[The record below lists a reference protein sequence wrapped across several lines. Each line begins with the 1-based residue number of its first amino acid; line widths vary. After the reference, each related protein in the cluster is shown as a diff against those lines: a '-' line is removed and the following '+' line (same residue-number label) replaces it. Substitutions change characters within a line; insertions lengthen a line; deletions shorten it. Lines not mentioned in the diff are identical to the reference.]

1 VGDTGELSEGQGE
14 VRPPRLTGTSAL
26 RTHVTLSL
34 GLLLCGGAFW
44 FELGRAERG
53 NELSW
58 AYVFEWPL
66 LGIFGIY
73 MWWKILHPGFSIKP
87 HPRKPA
93 IAPEYQ
99 GMLLAWQDEVRRL
112 EQERRTEEADAP
124 LRDDRGHD
132 SLRRPRTRD

>member
-1 VGDTGELSEGQGE
+1 
-14 VRPPRLTGTSAL
+14 
-26 RTHVTLSL
+26 VTLVV
-34 GLLLCGGAFW
+34 GLLLCGSAFW
-44 FELGRAERG
+44 FELGRAEGG

-66 LGIFGIY
+66 LGMFGIY
-73 MWWKILHPGFSIKP
+73 MWWKILHPGFSIK
-87 HPRKPA
+87 HHSRKPA

-112 EQERRTEEADAP
+112 EQERKSEQTNAAE
-124 LRDDRGHD
+124 RDDPEHD